1 MGSFPGFSPDH
12 HLPQTECRM
21 LPDAFPPWLSDRP
34 GWALESLIPRE
45 AGLWS
50 QRFSGWPR
58 CHVGSAWPG
67 LFPVPCLG
75 LQKAPGV
82 VSRRVSKV
90 LRADCIWLPLA
101 MEDKAVDLTRGADCR
116 ARAPFSGRRV
126 AGVFQFCCVC
136 LPLSCLGLPTPL
148 VCERAAST

>member
-1 MGSFPGFSPDH
+1 MPPVTPLQWQHQDSSWAGCRLWTLSPPLSISLRARLGVWRQGKPFPWSLLGSSVPCPFPEQTVGSFPGFSPDH
-12 HLPQTECRM
+12 HLPQAECRM
-21 LPDAFPPWLSDRP
+21 PPDALPPWLSDRP

-58 CHVGSAWPG
+58 CHVGSAWLG

-82 VSRRVSKV
+82 VSRRVSK
-90 LRADCIWLPLA
+90 C
-101 MEDKAVDLTRGADCR
+101 
-116 ARAPFSGRRV
+116 
-126 AGVFQFCCVC
+126 
-136 LPLSCLGLPTPL
+136 
-148 VCERAAST
+148 